1 MPLTHKKRKFAEALT
16 QGLPAR
22 DAALAA
28 GYRNGRGL
36 KVTASRLLRDKHVID
51 HVDRLER
58 FAHLP
63 PRKPTDDPLE
73 FLLGIMCDPREPT
86 PIRLEAAIAV
96 APYQHKRLPPKRPPS
111 R

>member
-1 MPLTHKKRKFAEALT
+1 MPLTFKKRKFAEALT
-16 QGLPAR
+16 RGLPAR

-28 GYRNGRGL
+28 GYRDGRGL
-36 KVTASRLLRDKHVID
+36 KVTASRLLRDRHVQA
-51 HVDRLER
+51 HLTRLEQ

-63 PRKPTDDPLE
+63 PRPVTDDPLE
-73 FLLGIMCDPREPT
+73 FLIGVMSDPREPT

-96 APYQHKRLPPKRPPS
+96 APYFHRRVPPKRPS

>member
-1 MPLTHKKRKFAEALT
+1 MPLTHRKRKFAEALT
-16 QGLPAR
+16 RGLPAR

-36 KVTASRLLRDKHVID
+36 KVTASRLLRDKHVQA
-51 HVDRLER
+51 HLTRLEQ

-63 PRKPTDDPLE
+63 PRPATSDPLE
-73 FLLGIMCDPREPT
+73 FLQGIMADPREPAAL
-86 PIRLEAAIAV
+86 RFEAAA
-96 APYQHKRLPPKRPPS
+96 ALLPYRHARLPAKR

>member
-1 MPLTHKKRKFAEALT
+1 MPLTFKKRKFAESLT
-16 QGLPAR
+16 RGLPAR

-36 KVTASRLLRDKHVID
+36 KVTASRLLRDTHVAA

-63 PRKPTDDPLE
+63 PRPATDDPLE
-73 FLLGIMCDPREPT
+73 FMQGIMTDPREP
-86 PIRLEAAIAV
+86 PVLRFEAAA
-96 APYQHKRLPPKRPPS
+96 ALLPYRHARLPPKRPA

>member
-1 MPLTHKKRKFAEALT
+1 MPLTFKKRKFAEALSA
-16 QGLPAR
+16 GLPAR

-36 KVTASRLLRDKHVID
+36 KVTASRLLRDKHVQA
-51 HVDRLER
+51 HVDRLQR

-63 PRKPTDDPLE
+63 PRKPTTDPLE
-73 FLLGIMCDPREPT
+73 FLKGLMLDPREPT
-86 PIRLEAAIAV
+86 SLRLEAAIALL
-96 APYQHKRLPPKRPPS
+96 PHQHPRLPPKRPS

>member
-1 MPLTHKKRKFAEALT
+1 MPLTHKKRKFAEGMT
-16 QGLPAR
+16 RGLPAR

-36 KVTASRLLRDKHVID
+36 KVTASRLLRDKHVQA
-51 HVDRLER
+51 HVDRLQR

-63 PRKPTDDPLE
+63 PRPQTDDPLQ
-73 FLLGIMCDPREPT
+73 FLIGVMSDPREPT
-86 PIRLEAAIAV
+86 AIRLEAAVIL
-96 APYQHKRLPPKRPPS
+96 APYQYPRLPPKRPS